1 MTKETKIFP
10 GYVLKADEDTG
21 IVEAYVSVMGI
32 VDEDIPPDMI
42 ELGAFTK
49 TIQERG
55 PAGANKIRVLHQ
67 HNWNEVVGKPL
78 SLVEHAREQLPP
90 ELIEKYPNATGGL
103 FTVTQFILDVQR
115 AREDFALYKAGAM
128 DEWSIGFD
136 TLDSDMDKDDNAV
149 AFRRIKEVRMW
160 EYSPVTWGA
169 NQATMT
175 TNVKD
180 NEVDNT
186 QSGGPLP
193 PGTLTG
199 IDSGKEFFVPNLSS
213 AEVDELKKRWLKSY
227 EGSNYQESNLLLV
240 EPSELDEHL
249 QNEAEPSTTLTS
261 SEAAQLF
268 GDGIDADFDLVF
280 GKVQDE

>member
-1 MTKETKIFP
+1 MTKETKRFP
-10 GYVLKADEDTG
+10 GYVMKADEDTG

-78 SLVEHAREQLPP
+78 SLVEHTREQLPP

-136 TLDSDMDKDDNAV
+136 TLDSDMDKDDNSV

-180 NEVDNT
+180 NEVN
-186 QSGGPLP
+186 
-193 PGTLTG
+193 
-199 IDSGKEFFVPNLSS
+199 
-213 AEVDELKKRWLKSY
+213 DEDKDV
-227 EGSNYQESNLLLV
+227 LLV
-240 EPSELDEHL
+240 EPSKSDEHL
-249 QNEAEPSTTLTS
+249 QDEAEPSMTLTS
-261 SEAAQLF
+261 CEAARLNQ
-268 GDGIDADFDLVF
+268 DGIEAEYELISRTVH
-280 GKVQDE
+280 DE